1 MNKFLRVVLLVLAL
15 AGFLMFLSFNI
26 QNIGPAQS
34 VTVGMNLSPWL
45 QWSRVKGLDKFTEK
59 FRFNVWS
66 WSMAGGVAG
75 GALLLIRSRI
85 KG

>member
-1 MNKFLRVVLLVLAL
+1 MNKFLRVVMLILAL
-15 AGFLMFLSFNI
+15 AGFLVFLSFNI

-45 QWSRVKGLDKFTEK
+45 QWSKVKGMEKFTEK
-59 FRFNVWS
+59 FRFNLWS

-75 GALLLIRSRI
+75 GALLLVRSRI